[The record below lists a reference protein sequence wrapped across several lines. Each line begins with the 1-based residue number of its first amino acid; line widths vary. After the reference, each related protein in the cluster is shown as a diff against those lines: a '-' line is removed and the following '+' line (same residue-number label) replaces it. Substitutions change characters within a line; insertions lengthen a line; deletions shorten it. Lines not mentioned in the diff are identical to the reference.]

1 MHPAVEQHRAAIV
14 ELCRRYGVRTLDVFG
29 SATTDEFD
37 EARSDVD
44 FLVEFDLDTPGMT
57 ALGQYFGFKEEM
69 ERLLGR
75 PVDLVEGRLK
85 NPYFRRSV
93 QQSREPLYAA

>member
-44 FLVEFDLDTPGMT
+44 FLVEFDHGKGGGGLRE
-57 ALGQYFGFKEEM
+57 YFGFKEEM

-75 PVDLVEGRLK
+75 PVDMLSGTIR
-85 NPYFRRSV
+85 NPYLREAIEET
-93 QQSREPLYAA
+93 REPLYAA